1 MQANPP
7 RLLVIMG
14 SGETSPT
21 MTAVHADLLA
31 RAGAGPDGAVL
42 LDSPFGF
49 QENAD
54 EVAGKAISY
63 FRGSV
68 GHDIAVASFRR
79 ADSAEPLEYET
90 MLARLRQ
97 ARYVFSGP
105 GSPSYALRQ
114 WRGSAVPEVLSEKLR
129 DGGCVVFASAAACTL
144 GRFTLPVYEVY
155 KVGDDPHWLDGL
167 DLMGELGITGAV
179 IPHYDNA
186 EGGTHDTRYCYMGE
200 RRLRLLE
207 AELPDGAGI
216 LGVDEHTACVFDL
229 DAGSVTVR
237 GRGGVTLRRR
247 GRSRRF
253 ESGSCF
259 DLDALRQTG
268 MFETEKAATGTA
280 AAGVDEAAP
289 AARRPAGDPFWE
301 GVEERRRQFE
311 QALAVGHV
319 DEALAAI
326 LALDTH
332 RAEWASDTL
341 DSDAMDRARS
351 LLRTMIV
358 RLGDL
363 AQLGA
368 RDPRELVAPFVDAV
382 LELRRRARDGR
393 RWDDAD
399 ALRDTLLRLGI
410 EIQDHRDS
418 PSTWTL
424 PAGFGESRSQ
434 PQRV

>member
-1 MQANPP
+1 
-7 RLLVIMG
+7 
-14 SGETSPT
+14 
-21 MTAVHADLLA
+21 
-31 RAGAGPDGAVL
+31 
-42 LDSPFGF
+42 
-49 QENAD
+49 
-54 EVAGKAISY
+54 
-63 FRGSV
+63 
-68 GHDIAVASFRR
+68 
-79 ADSAEPLEYET
+79 
-90 MLARLRQ
+90 
-97 ARYVFSGP
+97 
-105 GSPSYALRQ
+105 
-114 WRGSAVPEVLSEKLR
+114 
-129 DGGCVVFASAAACTL
+129 
-144 GRFTLPVYEVY
+144 
-155 KVGDDPHWLDGL
+155 
-167 DLMGELGITGAV
+167 
-179 IPHYDNA
+179 
-186 EGGTHDTRYCYMGE
+186 
-200 RRLRLLE
+200 LLE

-280 AAGVDEAAP
+280 AAGVDEAVP

-311 QALAVGHV
+311 QALAAGHV